1 MSYYYYP
8 YLFDSE
14 SYLSKRGASKDED
27 SLLDSATDHAFKFQ
41 MDLES
46 VAADFTIDE
55 NLSGNLPQVLANALE
70 IELVDIENEETQEEA
85 QRHADMLKKVGDVDG
100 MFSSQEIL
108 EPFVGFITKEDVVDL
123 TNFLENFTFQDQL
136 VEKLKGKILNIL
148 NVAKNNNRGLIYI
161 YS

>member
-14 SYLSKRGASKDED
+14 SYLSKRGTSEDVD
-27 SLLDSATDHAFKFQ
+27 SLLNSATDYDFKFQ
-41 MDLES
+41 MDLDGA
-46 VAADFTIDE
+46 AADFTIDE
-55 NLSGNLPQVLANALE
+55 DLSGNLPQVLANALG

-85 QRHADMLKKVGDVDG
+85 QRHADILKKIGDVDG
-100 MFSSQEIL
+100 MFSSQGIL

-123 TNFLENFTFQDQL
+123 INFLENFTFQDQL
-136 VEKLKGKILNIL
+136 VEELKGKFLNIL

-161 YS
+161 FN